1 MNKLL
6 ILDRDGVVNIEYGTV
21 YREKDF
27 RFMPG
32 IFEFVKKYQDKGYLI
47 VIASNQAGIAKG
59 LFTMEQYKNLNY
71 YMLDEFEKRG
81 IHIAKTYVCP
91 HRDSDNCECHKPKPG
106 MILEALKDFKASKK
120 LSHAVGDKMSD
131 MDCYHLA
138 GIGHLHF
145 LLGENKPED
154 RDYEYEILESLK

>member
-131 MDCYHLA
+131 MDCYHA
-138 GIGHLHF
+138 VGIGHLHF
-145 LLGENKPED
+145 LLGENKTED